1 MKKGLSRLTFSE
13 TTRRIITIAI
23 YAFFT
28 IYTLY
33 KLLQEPSP
41 EGKICYGLLLII
53 FMGVALWAEY
63 LRILYQK
70 MITALNMD
78 CDAGLAKH
86 YYNILKKRDFMKS
99 YRTTQLIFD
108 TLYYQDI
115 GKPQT

>member
-53 FMGVALWAEY
+53 FMGVALS
-63 LRILYQK
+63 
-70 MITALNMD
+70 
-78 CDAGLAKH
+78 GG
-86 YYNILKKRDFMKS
+86 NICRFYIRK
-99 YRTTQLIFD
+99 
-108 TLYYQDI
+108 
-115 GKPQT
+115 

>member
-53 FMGVALWAEY
+53 FMGGSTLGGISADSISENDYGTEY
-63 LRILYQK
+63 
-70 MITALNMD
+70 
-78 CDAGLAKH
+78 GL
-86 YYNILKKRDFMKS
+86 
-99 YRTTQLIFD
+99 
-108 TLYYQDI
+108 
-115 GKPQT
+115 

>member
-41 EGKICYGLLLII
+41 EGKICYGLLLIDQY
-53 FMGVALWAEY
+53 FYE
-63 LRILYQK
+63 LRRIVPL
-70 MITALNMD
+70 
-78 CDAGLAKH
+78 
-86 YYNILKKRDFMKS
+86 
-99 YRTTQLIFD
+99 
-108 TLYYQDI
+108 
-115 GKPQT
+115 

>member
-41 EGKICYGLLLII
+41 EGKIWSASDHLYGGSTLGGISADSISENDYGTEYGL
-53 FMGVALWAEY
+53 
-63 LRILYQK
+63 
-70 MITALNMD
+70 
-78 CDAGLAKH
+78 
-86 YYNILKKRDFMKS
+86 
-99 YRTTQLIFD
+99 
-108 TLYYQDI
+108 
-115 GKPQT
+115 

>member
-41 EGKICYGLLLII
+41 EGKLWSASDHLYGRS
-53 FMGVALWAEY
+53 ALGGISADSIPENDY
-63 LRILYQK
+63 GIEH
-70 MITALNMD
+70 
-78 CDAGLAKH
+78 GL
-86 YYNILKKRDFMKS
+86 
-99 YRTTQLIFD
+99 
-108 TLYYQDI
+108 
-115 GKPQT
+115 

>member
-41 EGKICYGLLLII
+41 EGKLCYGLLLII

-86 YYNILKKRDFMKS
+86 YYRILENHRPASRYWKAMRKPFAPP
-99 YRTTQLIFD
+99 LI
-108 TLYYQDI
+108 I
-115 GKPQT
+115 C